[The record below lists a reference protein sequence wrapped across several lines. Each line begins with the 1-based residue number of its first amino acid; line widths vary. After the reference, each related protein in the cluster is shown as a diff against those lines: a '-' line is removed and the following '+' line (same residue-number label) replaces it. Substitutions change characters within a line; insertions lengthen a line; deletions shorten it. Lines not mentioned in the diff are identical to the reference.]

1 MTLKVSA
8 TDTNPWAGKTP
19 RQCDT
24 LVVRQALNTFATTY
38 PAAGEVLAQLGPK
51 ALDRLTEDILL
62 ALHPKAIDTYSN
74 ITATFYD
81 MAPGSSL

>member
-1 MTLKVSA
+1 MTNSVSA
-8 TDTNPWAGKTP
+8 TSNNPWAGKTP

-51 ALDRLTEDILL
+51 ALDQLTEDILL
-62 ALHPKAIDTYSN
+62 ALHPRATDMYSN

-81 MAPGSSL
+81 MAPGVSI